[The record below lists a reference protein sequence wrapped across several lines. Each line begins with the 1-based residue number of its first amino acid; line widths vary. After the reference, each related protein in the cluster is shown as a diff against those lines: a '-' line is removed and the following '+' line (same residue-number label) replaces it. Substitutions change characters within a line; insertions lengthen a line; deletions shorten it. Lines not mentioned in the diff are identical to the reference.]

1 VTAALVLGALFAVW
15 VQVLPPR
22 GFRRRRPIGD
32 EIEYL
37 ARARGADLYGPSP
50 FLRVPLFI
58 TLVRLA
64 RGRERFTAALL
75 SALALVTIALT
86 AVGGWLVAGAPGA
99 LAVGG
104 LYLLLPDRWLLSRHL
119 WPDTLLAFCHALLLV
134 LILLAERGAD
144 VSPWLLGGVAALA
157 ALTRIDGVVLV
168 PALGL
173 VSGGQGTSGDWL
185 ALALPSVGALGLLS
199 LWHGWRHGIPWP
211 DTTVGFNLMV
221 MAEEQRRP
229 GAAVERVVGAA
240 WARWDP
246 AAGATADTG
255 RSVLRR
261 PGSLLLGAVRRVVS
275 MLGPDTFGRER
286 LLGDTPGAYPELG
299 ALPRRWL
306 RGALRFSFPA
316 LVALAAG
323 GAVAE
328 PQLCRAPLALALAA
342 FLAGSLVHAR
352 TRYRFALLPHLAF
365 CGGLG
370 LLSLGEATQRGTTG
384 LVVAVTF
391 GLLAQASARS
401 ENG

>member
-1 VTAALVLGALFAVW
+1 MALVTFALVAVW

-22 GFRRRRPIGD
+22 GFRRRTPIGD

-37 ARARGADLYGPSP
+37 ERARGPDPYGPAP

-58 TLVRLA
+58 AFVRLA
-64 RGRERFTAALL
+64 RGRERLTAALL

-86 AVGGWLVAGAPGA
+86 AVAGWLVAGAPGA

-119 WPDTLLAFCHALLLV
+119 WPDTLLAFCQALLLV
-134 LILLAERGAD
+134 LILLAERGAEI
-144 VSPWLLGGVAALA
+144 SPWLLGGVAALA
-157 ALTRIDGVVLV
+157 ALTRIDAVVLV

-173 VSGGQGTSGDWL
+173 VSGGQGTGGDWL

-199 LWHGWRHGIPWP
+199 LWHGRRHGIPWP
-211 DTTVGFNLMV
+211 DTTLAFNLMV

-240 WARWDP
+240 WALWDP

-261 PGSLLLGAVRRVVS
+261 PGSLLLGALRRVLS

-286 LLGDTPGAYPELG
+286 LLGDAPGAYPELG
-299 ALPRRWL
+299 ARPRRWL
-306 RGALRFSFPA
+306 RGALRWSFPA

-323 GAVAE
+323 GAVTQAA
-328 PQLCRAPLALALAA
+328 LCRAPLTLALAT

-352 TRYRFALLPHLAF
+352 TRYRFALLPQLAF

-370 LLSLGEATQRGTTG
+370 MLALGHPELRDGTLGVMG
-384 LVVAVTF
+384 LVF
-391 GLLAQASARS
+391 GLAALVPPRA